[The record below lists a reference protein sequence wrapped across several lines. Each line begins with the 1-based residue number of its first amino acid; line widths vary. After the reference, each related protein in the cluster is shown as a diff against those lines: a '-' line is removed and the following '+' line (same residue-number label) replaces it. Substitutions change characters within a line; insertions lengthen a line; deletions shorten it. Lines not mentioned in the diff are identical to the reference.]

1 MHIDFRADRGF
12 WLATSKATTIKDDRL
27 LEDRRKLGA
36 FYTPEPLSEIL
47 SRWSIQTASDN
58 VLEPSFGGC
67 GFLQSARARL
77 VELGQQ
83 APKDHIFGCDIDP
96 VAFQYLAKVLEGPVD
111 LKRFLQSDF
120 LTVSDPDG
128 WPAKFEAILANPPY
142 IPYQTIEGLRRDEL
156 GAQLMGI
163 PGVGGRASLWAYF
176 MAHAVSF
183 LAPGGRMAWVLPG
196 AFLQADYARPIR
208 EHLAKSFR
216 RVAAIVLQERI
227 FLEEGTDEET
237 VILLADGHQ
246 LAPLR
251 EGIDLAD
258 ATSLEH
264 LKSRISDWDA
274 GRLEIVDG
282 ARPAALSLS
291 TEARAAL
298 HLLDCDT
305 DSHALGVLASIQIG
319 LVMGANKFFVLRDAE
334 LEAAGLEPGDC
345 SYILAKF
352 QPVQGLSYS
361 ALDHCQYLHDGGRG
375 LLAGDATN
383 EPSSRLHAYY
393 DTFTEIEREKV
404 GTFRKRSTWWRP
416 HDGRVADAFFPV
428 MHHYGPRIVLNPDA
442 CANTNTIHRVYF
454 KQTLAPLQRKLL
466 AISILTS
473 YSQLSAELVGR
484 RYGSGVLKH
493 EPREAE
499 KIRILMPSAH
509 GATINAAFQKVDRA
523 LRSGDRQL
531 ATELADRLVYSA
543 CGLPDPDVTSKTLS
557 AALTAVRE
565 RRRPGR
571 RARDVIRQE
580 LPKHSPT

>member
-1 MHIDFRADRGF
+1 M
-12 WLATSKATTIKDDRL
+12 ATSAATTTRDDRL

-47 SRWSIQTASDN
+47 SRWSIQAPSDN

-67 GFLQSARARL
+67 GFLQSAHACL
-77 VELGQQ
+77 VELGQP

-120 LTVSDPDG
+120 LAVTEPDG
-128 WPAKFEAILANPPY
+128 WPTKFQAILANPPY
-142 IPYQTIEGLRRDEL
+142 IPYQAIEASRRDALTTQSL
-156 GAQLMGI
+156 GIA
-163 PGVGGRASLWAYF
+163 GVGGRASLWAYF

-216 RVAAIVLQERI
+216 RVVAIVLQERI
-227 FLEEGTDEET
+227 FLEAGTDEET
-237 VILLADGHQ
+237 VILLADGHL

-251 EGIDLAD
+251 ESVDLAD

-264 LKSRISDWDA
+264 LKARIAEWDA
-274 GRLEIVDG
+274 GSLEAVDG

-291 TEARAAL
+291 AETRAAL
-298 HLLDCDT
+298 KAFDARPE
-305 DSHALGVLASIQIG
+305 SQALGTLATIQIG
-319 LVMGANKFFVLRDAE
+319 LVMGANRFFILRQTD
-334 LEAAGLEPGDC
+334 LKAAGLEDEDC

-352 QPVQGLSYS
+352 QAVQGLSYS
-361 ALDHCQYLHDGGRG
+361 AQDHLQHLEDGGRG
-375 LLAGDATN
+375 LLAGDAAS
-383 EPSSRLHAYY
+383 EPSPRLRAYF
-393 DTFTEIEREKV
+393 DTFDAIEREKV
-404 GTFRKRSTWWRP
+404 GTFRKRSIWWRP
-416 HDGRVADAFFPV
+416 HDGRVPDAFFPV

-454 KQTLAPLQRKLL
+454 KEALTPSQRELL

-499 KIRILMPSAH
+499 KIRVLMPKAH
-509 GATINAAFQKVDRA
+509 AASIRSAFQKVDSA
-523 LRSGDRQL
+523 LRSGDRRR
-531 ATELADRLVYSA
+531 ATELADRIVYAA
-543 CGLPDPDVTSKTLS
+543 CGVADPEGASKTLS
-557 AALTAVRE
+557 AALDSARQ

-571 RARDVIRQE
+571 RARDVVRQG
-580 LPKHSPT
+580 LPKH